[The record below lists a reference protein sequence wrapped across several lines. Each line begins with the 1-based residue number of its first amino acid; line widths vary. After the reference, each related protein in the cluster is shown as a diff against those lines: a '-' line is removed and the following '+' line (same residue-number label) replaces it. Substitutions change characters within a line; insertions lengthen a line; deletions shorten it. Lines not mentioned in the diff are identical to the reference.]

1 MSSSATASASA
12 GPSGPAS
19 ASAAASASASS
30 SASSASSSA
39 ASSDDEA
46 VRRLGARIRELRTA
60 RGLTLVQLAAA
71 TDLSHPFISQ
81 LERGLAQPSLATLR
95 RMAVALET
103 SPLELIAASEPP
115 VVTPAIEVLRAGELD
130 VVPDG
135 YGAGEAR
142 LLTHGAQGFLPM
154 SVHADA
160 LEPGERFVHDEEE
173 FLHVVEGALRIELGP
188 AGEAVLHE
196 LAAGDSIYY
205 PGGVPHRWWSGDG
218 RPYRLVVVK
227 SAGRR

>member
-1 MSSSATASASA
+1 MSSSVHSPAVPVAGARAPGAATAPAA
-12 GPSGPAS
+12 G
-19 ASAAASASASS
+19 AAADQGG
-30 SASSASSSA
+30 
-39 ASSDDEA
+39 DDEA

-95 RMAVALET
+95 RMALALET
-103 SPLELIAASEPP
+103 SPIELIAASEAPAAA
-115 VVTPAIEVLRAGELD
+115 PAIEVRRAGEGA
-130 VVPDG
+130 VPHG
-135 YGAGEAR
+135 FAGGDAR
-142 LLTHGAQGFLPM
+142 LLAHGAQAFHPM
-154 SVHADA
+154 AVASDA
-160 LEPGERFVHDEEE
+160 LEPGERFVHDDEE
-173 FLHVVEGALRIELGP
+173 FLHVVEGALRVELGP
-188 AGEAVLHE
+188 AGDSAVHE

>member
-1 MSSSATASASA
+1 MSSSVHSPAIPTASI
-12 GPSGPAS
+12 SG
-19 ASAAASASASS
+19 AADHGG
-30 SASSASSSA
+30 
-39 ASSDDEA
+39 DDEA

-95 RMAVALET
+95 RMALALET
-103 SPLELIAASEPP
+103 SPIELIAASEAPAAAP
-115 VVTPAIEVLRAGELD
+115 VIEVRRAGELG

-135 YGAGEAR
+135 FGAGEAR

-173 FLHVVEGALRIELGP
+173 FLHVVEGALRVELGP
-188 AGEAVLHE
+188 AGDSAVHE
-196 LAAGDSIYY
+196 LALGDSIYY

-218 RPYRLVVVK
+218 RAYRLLVVK
-227 SAGRR
+227 GSGRR

>member
-1 MSSSATASASA
+1 MSSSATASAS
-12 GPSGPAS
+12 
-19 ASAAASASASS
+19 SASS
-30 SASSASSSA
+30 

-60 RGLTLVQLAAA
+60 RGLTLVQLASA

-95 RMAVALET
+95 RLAVALET

-115 VVTPAIEVLRAGELD
+115 VTAPAVEVLRAAELG

-135 YGAGEAR
+135 FGAGEAR
-142 LLTHGAQGFLPM
+142 LLTHGARGFLPM

-173 FLHVVEGALRIELGP
+173 FLHVVEGALRVELGP
-188 AGEAVLHE
+188 VGETALHE
-196 LAAGDSIYY
+196 LAAGDTIYY

-218 RPYRLVVVK
+218 RAYRLLVVK
-227 SAGRR
+227 GAGRR